1 MRRGWSIK
9 RAVRAVA
16 FTVAAA
22 AAVTLAPHATVSHVH
37 HDPDG
42 TTVDWYPKDCC
53 SDGDCRPVKEVRRDS
68 RGIWLTTI
76 DNETVLIGRTD
87 ARLPSRDGRWHV
99 CINKDVEAVPG
110 PNVRCVFEPSNS

>member
-1 MRRGWSIK
+1 MQ
-9 RAVRAVA
+9 RAFLARPLTLALA
-16 FTVAAA
+16 L
-22 AAVTLAPHATVSHVH
+22 AVTLAPHATVSHVH

-110 PNVRCVFEPSNS
+110 PSIRCVFEPSNS

>member
-1 MRRGWSIK
+1 MQ
-9 RAVRAVA
+9 RALRAGT
-16 FTVAAA
+16 FTVALVI
-22 AAVTLAPHATVSHVH
+22 AVSVAPHATSPHVH

-42 TTVDWYPKDCC
+42 TKVDWYPPDCC

-76 DNETVLIGRTD
+76 DDETVLIGRTD

-99 CINKDVEAVPG
+99 CINKDIEAVPG